1 MPAPLLNEYKAA
13 FVARRF
19 LTTLSGG
26 PSLAPADTPK
36 IHVVLVVG
44 MSCMT
49 LFMPFIGAGIVLYS
63 SGEAGCALGALPS
76 TLSAFD
82 FVFNRSMP
90 SKVDGQKYIRF
101 FKGIF
106 AGVFSCASLAYLVP
120 SHIASSFGTIGISNI
135 GLWVAYTTSWIACSM
150 AHWSLVGP
158 KPSEFNTY
166 QTEDLYH
173 IDDFSRAVHVSI
185 LLVLW
190 GIETAQPSLI
200 NISTGVAL
208 VFALLPIIWP
218 LGFLPSARVLF
229 VKLIELGHTLV
240 LGGPALIST
249 TRMGVVLFGISIPV
263 AVSTVVCIY
272 MGVPNIAIVVAALG
286 GCISSSRVYVDT
298 FSISTSRISP
308 LPLLTCSQK
317 TNLKPSIYYEVLCEW
332 AHLLSRLILTTMI
345 VAVVIF
351 MAPVAPSTQIHPLL
365 MLFFWVVCTG
375 VLILKATR
383 EMQQIYIPSICPIF
397 RNPLRRFPVFRRVL
411 DTLGCF
417 HLSVYHLVPLAS
429 VGWISSAIIGAPEMS
444 GSNISLVVNSAES
457 LKWVWYAITMSRCLT
472 LTWHRSEET
481 AIDICIVSI
490 VSTIVHGGSLSGT
503 CRGQGVY
510 NTEIRWCALDLGTQL
525 LLVSFVRNTVRRL
538 RLKTTSWILGVKHFL
553 MNKKQRH
560 PSWMFWIIPIG
571 IISPISILVS
581 AILDT
586 PTMSFLG
593 LPLLIVG
600 FPRPVRMWASI
611 DREYSSGQESAIYST
626 MAPSLMHSVSHLISR
641 GAIPAIC
648 PGDMLLARIESR
660 LLLLRG
666 IETWFEGVS
675 VIITGTELEPTS
687 CHALEGAEVDFI
699 LDNALIFDGTNK
711 DVWLNRNVM
720 HTLLPVGMATAT
732 SYVESKMTTTGIL
745 DNPDILAALPST
757 LFKVLVFSLM
767 RKMNHSDLTAYHNTP
782 VSRNLLQTAL
792 GQFPHKWF
800 EYLKKSAGSQ
810 FYHNGFSRSAS
821 QADRSTF
828 DEMFKVICVACYIIL
843 LGKTTSN
850 IDKYTMS
857 TSALFDMYA
866 GSLPY
871 SVNSECRSWWVH
883 PLRIPLRKV
892 CIQAMRY
899 AVKLLLDNAIHGH
912 VVSEHVKLEEQ
923 LDHLAQDWVVTM
935 DTTRQMTLETD
946 PTEPL
951 KTWQKGIEAGIPNF
965 FGLFKLPG
973 GPISVRMLVKRPECA
988 VRLGIING
996 EAVRGI
1002 WSNLVFELLYLT
1014 NDDDERYS
1022 IQAHELL
1029 LRNLTVQAAP
1039 PPFGY
1044 PLWVS
1049 AARLGRSGLSDL
1061 AEYLWRRKQTRSI
1074 HNSVGRSQEQDTQR
1088 FITQQQTYIDV
1099 LSESPDGTQ
1108 MSTASRQARVFPEV
1122 GQQQYRQGSNK

>member
-76 TLSAFD
+76 TLYGVAVTVVDWCIHALILFYNESNHTTHLRGLEQSRANILGSEIEPGLIGPPISSAFD

-365 MLFFWVVCTG
+365 MSFFWVVCTG

-383 EMQQIYIPSICPIF
+383 EMQQIYIPTICPIF

-444 GSNISLVVNSAES
+444 VSNISLVVNSAES

-510 NTEIRWCALDLGTQL
+510 NTEIWWCALDLGTQL
-525 LLVSFVRNTVRRL
+525 LLISFVRNTVRRL
-538 RLKTTSWILGVKHFL
+538 RFK
-553 MNKKQRH
+553 NY
-560 PSWMFWIIPIG
+560 
-571 IISPISILVS
+571 
-581 AILDT
+581 ILDT
-586 PTMSFLG
+586 RCQAF
-593 LPLLIVG
+593 
-600 FPRPVRMWASI
+600 F

-923 LDHLAQDWVVTM
+923 LDHLAQDWV
-935 DTTRQMTLETD
+935 
-946 PTEPL
+946 
-951 KTWQKGIEAGIPNF
+951 
-965 FGLFKLPG
+965 
-973 GPISVRMLVKRPECA
+973 RPECA

-1099 LSESPDGTQ
+1099 LSESPDRDPNVDCQ
-1108 MSTASRQARVFPEV
+1108 STSTCLSRSRTATI
-1122 GQQQYRQGSNK
+1122 

>member
-1 MPAPLLNEYKAA
+1 
-13 FVARRF
+13 
-19 LTTLSGG
+19 
-26 PSLAPADTPK
+26 
-36 IHVVLVVG
+36 
-44 MSCMT
+44 
-49 LFMPFIGAGIVLYS
+49 
-63 SGEAGCALGALPS
+63 
-76 TLSAFD
+76 
-82 FVFNRSMP
+82 
-90 SKVDGQKYIRF
+90 
-101 FKGIF
+101 
-106 AGVFSCASLAYLVP
+106 
-120 SHIASSFGTIGISNI
+120 
-135 GLWVAYTTSWIACSM
+135 
-150 AHWSLVGP
+150 
-158 KPSEFNTY
+158 
-166 QTEDLYH
+166 
-173 IDDFSRAVHVSI
+173 
-185 LLVLW
+185 
-190 GIETAQPSLI
+190 
-200 NISTGVAL
+200 
-208 VFALLPIIWP
+208 
-218 LGFLPSARVLF
+218 
-229 VKLIELGHTLV
+229 
-240 LGGPALIST
+240 
-249 TRMGVVLFGISIPV
+249 
-263 AVSTVVCIY
+263 
-272 MGVPNIAIVVAALG
+272 
-286 GCISSSRVYVDT
+286 
-298 FSISTSRISP
+298 
-308 LPLLTCSQK
+308 
-317 TNLKPSIYYEVLCEW
+317 
-332 AHLLSRLILTTMI
+332 MI

-365 MLFFWVVCTG
+365 MSFFWVVCTG

-383 EMQQIYIPSICPIF
+383 EMQQIYIPTICPIF

-444 GSNISLVVNSAES
+444 VSNISLVVNSAES

-510 NTEIRWCALDLGTQL
+510 NTEIWWCALDLGTQL
-525 LLVSFVRNTVRRL
+525 LLISFVRNTVRRL
-538 RLKTTSWILGVKHFL
+538 RFKTTSWILGVKHFL

-720 HTLLPVGMATAT
+720 HTLL
-732 SYVESKMTTTGIL
+732 
-745 DNPDILAALPST
+745 
-757 LFKVLVFSLM
+757 
-767 RKMNHSDLTAYHNTP
+767 
-782 VSRNLLQTAL
+782 
-792 GQFPHKWF
+792 
-800 EYLKKSAGSQ
+800 KSAGSQ